1 MNDSSPTPPDD
12 PEAFLRHGLR
22 DTTPEFE
29 RRWTA
34 LKRQLRTAPAPRSA
48 PLRRWWW
55 ALLVPTGLAA
65 AWLLFFPLAP
75 GTRPADPAADL
86 AAFTDLLTLD
96 AELRA
101 ALPLT
106 DREAVDDLLAIPAD
120 SPDQS

>member
-12 PEAFLRHGLR
+12 PEAFLRNGLR

-34 LKRQLRTAPAPRSA
+34 LKRELRTEPAPRPA

-55 ALLVPTGLAA
+55 AMLVPPGLAA
-65 AWLLFFPLAP
+65 TWLLLSPLAP
-75 GTRPADPAADL
+75 GTRSAAPAADL

-101 ALPLT
+101 ALPLA
-106 DREAVDDLLAIPAD
+106 DREAVDDLLVIPAE
-120 SPDQS
+120 PADQS